1 MKVAVTWQMCGF
13 VDIDAPTMKEAMDYI
28 PLPADATY
36 VDNSF
41 ELSSED
47 PEILLMFTDEPKQE
61 EPAETEAVEGCPF
74 CEGENV
80 FQNWNTAKQGYIA
93 QCQHCGEQ
101 IMLCDECM
109 HADDNPGRCCDWH
122 EEVHGNETWSICFC
136 GTTKHEAHRA

>member
-1 MKVAVTWQMCGF
+1 MCGF
-13 VDIDAPTMKEAMDYI
+13 VDIDAPTMKEAMGYI
-28 PLPADATY
+28 PFPVDATY
-36 VDNSF
+36 VDINF

-47 PEILLMFTDEPKQE
+47 PEILLMFTDEPE
-61 EPAETEAVEGCPF
+61 LDEPAETEAVEGCPF

-109 HADDNPGRCCDWH
+109 RTTIQEGAVTGMRKYMATKRG
-122 EEVHGNETWSICFC
+122 VSASAGLQS
-136 GTTKHEAHRA
+136 TKHTETNKANSFFL